1 MARKAT
7 NIQLKIIFMKAS
19 IFNSLLLVVL
29 KCWALDSSRLWTQTA
44 FYATA
49 FHSPSSCRSVRG
61 RVFKSGSLNFNNA
74 CRQTQRESAFI
85 LTHFLTIALT
95 FYFTKPHTV

>member
-29 KCWALDSSRLWTQTA
+29 TCWALDSSRLWTQTA

-49 FHSPSSCRSVRG
+49 FHSPSRSVRG
-61 RVFKSGSLNFNNA
+61 RVFKSGSLNFNKA
-74 CRQTQRESAFI
+74 RPQTQRESAFYQHI
-85 LTHFLTIALT
+85 SLQ
-95 FYFTKPHTV
+95 